1 MSDPAQRPTHPTTQP
16 DNADL
21 PEPRGATKNV
31 PALAW
36 IIGAL
41 VVVAISWGAMQR
53 DGTHVTPSGGTA
65 PMAKPEAAV
74 MLTAPAAGDA
84 AAKPEGTVTP
94 PR

>member
-1 MSDPAQRPTHPTTQP
+1 MSDDGQRPTHPTTQP
-16 DNADL
+16 DNADM
-21 PEPRGATKNV
+21 PEPRGGTKNV

-53 DGTHVTPSGGTA
+53 GGTHVTPQGGET
-65 PMAKPEAAV
+65 PMAKQEDAV
-74 MLTAPAAGDA
+74 MPAAPASGDA
-84 AAKPEGTVTP
+84 PATPAGAVTG